1 MNFYKQV
8 LIIDPKLHEKEFQ
21 KEYVQSVIKLIRI
34 KAIEIM
40 LTLIFSNNFI
50 FKEIF
55 AKQLDTMNKTL
66 IQIYNEAI

>member
-1 MNFYKQV
+1 V
-8 LIIDPKLHEKEFQ
+8 LLIDPNLHEKEFQ
-21 KEYVQSVIKLIRI
+21 QEYVQSVIKLIRI

-40 LTLIFSNNFI
+40 LTLIFSNDFI

-55 AKQLDTMNKTL
+55 SKQVETMSKTL